1 MGMYVEVEG
10 NFAIRPEERFSIY
23 VSCRPC
29 MEDGLP
35 EGVDSPDPGK
45 ALKKVREEFNHIR
58 YISISPEELKTYK
71 AVVQGHMASAL
82 ASTEGMMSFALLRYS
97 EGKDVTSGYA
107 DRIKAIEADDVRWIL
122 DELSSSSVVDYLV
135 Q

>member
-1 MGMYVEVEG
+1 M
-10 NFAIRPEERFSIY
+10 S
-23 VSCRPC
+23 
-29 MEDGLP
+29 
-35 EGVDSPDPGK
+35 
-45 ALKKVREEFNHIR
+45 EEFTHIR